1 MDIKGDIH
9 SNTIIVVGDFNTTLI
24 SMDGPSRQKIN
35 EEIMPLNVTLDQIN
49 LIDIYRTFHP
59 QTAEYIYFSSA
70 HRIFSKIDH
79 IRPQNKPQ

>member
-9 SNTIIVVGDFNTTLI
+9 SNTIIVVEDFSTTLT

-35 EEIMPLNVTLDQIN
+35 KEIMPLHVTLDQIN

-59 QTAEYIYFSSA
+59 QIAEYIFLSSA
-70 HRIFSKIDH
+70 HRIFFKIDH